1 MAGQAGYSYTI
12 SVSTA
17 KSGTY
22 FEVSS
27 QNGSFNRT
35 ADVLDDTDTTNA
47 GYHTRLL
54 GLLDSACNVEAHWSA
69 SNSALSAI
77 ETAYEGRS
85 ALWVK
90 VLPDGQAANGKK
102 FPVVVENYNTSLDV
116 TGMVTVSASFQ
127 GNGAVVADDEA

>member
-12 SVSTA
+12 SVST
-17 KSGTY
+17 SEDGTY
-22 FEVSS
+22 YEILS

-35 ADVLDDTDTTNA
+35 ADVLDDTDTGNA

-54 GLLDSACNVEAHWSA
+54 GLLDSACNVEAHWSD
-69 SNSALSAI
+69 SDNALSAI

-90 VLPDGQAANGKK
+90 VLPDGQSSNGKK
-102 FPVVVENYNTSLDV
+102 FPVVVENMNMSLDV
-116 TGMVTVSASFQ
+116 TGLVTYAISFQ
-127 GNGAVVADDEA
+127 GNGAVIADDA

>member
-1 MAGQAGYSYTI
+1 MAGQAGYNYTI

-17 KSGTY
+17 QSGTY
-22 FEVSS
+22 YEIAS

-54 GLLDSACNVEAHWSA
+54 GLLDSACTAEAHWSA
-69 SNSALSAI
+69 SDNALSAI
-77 ETAYEGRS
+77 ESAYENRT

-90 VLPDGQAANGKK
+90 ILPDGQASNGKK
-102 FPVVVENYNTSLDV
+102 FPVVVENYNMSLDV
-116 TGMVTVSASFQ
+116 TGLVTLSASFQ
-127 GNGAVVADDEA
+127 GNGAVIADDA

>member
-1 MAGQAGYSYTI
+1 MSGQAGYSYTI
-12 SVSTA
+12 SVST
-17 KSGTY
+17 SSGGTY
-22 FEVSS
+22 YEISS
-27 QNGSFNRT
+27 QSGSFDRT

-54 GLLDSACNVEAHWSA
+54 GLLDSACNVEAHWAA

-90 VLPDGQAANGKK
+90 VLPDGQASNGKK
-102 FPVVVENYNTSLDV
+102 FPVVVESYNMSLDV
-116 TGMVTVSASFQ
+116 TGLVTLSVSFQ
-127 GNGAVVADDEA
+127 GNGAVVADDA